1 MIVAPTAPSGMS
13 NTNGAGGF
21 TGTRALFAMS
31 SR

>member
-1 MIVAPTAPSGMS
+1 MIPVPLASFGRS
-13 NTNGAGGF
+13 NTNGAVVF